1 MQEFTVQRLQDEH
14 FELLV
19 PLYQKAFSKS
29 ITADYL
35 RRKFDT
41 TTICG
46 LKNVGFLAIDQQ
58 GNAAAFYGAFPCFAS
73 NGSHEVLVAQSGD
86 TMVDPQYRRKKLFV
100 QLALATFDLCK
111 SEGVTAIFGFPNIYS
126 FPSFVKKLSWTHI
139 HNIHAYH
146 KKVKCLPFLRLTQ
159 SIKFLNPLLKALQV
173 YLLNRK
179 STNVRS
185 FQSILENKEHYTL
198 TKSADFVDYKSAD
211 RAKQFIKVAG
221 VKVWVKPSP
230 MFLLVGD
237 IEACDEAKFKVV
249 LMALEKLAFWM
260 GIPHLR
266 FQASPDTKLIAMVS
280 KHLEKL
286 NNEYPVGALAF
297 ENFDIGVLR
306 FVMADN
312 DTF

>member
-19 PLYQKAFSKS
+19 PLYKKAFSKL
-29 ITADYL
+29 ITADFL
-35 RRKFDT
+35 RKKFDT
-41 TTICG
+41 TSICG
-46 LKNVGFLAIDQQ
+46 IKNIGFLAIDEQ

-73 NGSHEVLVAQSGD
+73 NGSHDVLVAQSGD
-86 TMVDPQYRRKKLFV
+86 TMVDPQHRRKKLFV

-111 SEGVTAIFGFPNIYS
+111 SEGVAAIFGFPNIYS

-159 SIKFLNPLLKALQV
+159 RIRFLNPLVKSLQV

-179 STNVRS
+179 SADGHQ
-185 FQSILENKEHYTL
+185 FQSILENRSHYTL
-198 TKSADFVDYKSAD
+198 TKSANFLHYKSSD
-211 RAKQFIKVAG
+211 TTKQFIKLAG
-221 VKVWVKPSP
+221 VKVWLKPSP

-237 IEACDEAKFKVV
+237 IEACDEAKFKVI
-249 LMALEKLAFWM
+249 LAALEKLAFWM

-266 FQASPDTKLIAMVS
+266 FQASHDTKLIALVS

-286 NNEYPVGALAF
+286 DNEYPVGALAL
-297 ENFDIGVLR
+297 EDFDISMLR
-306 FVMADN
+306 FVMSDN

>member
-1 MQEFTVQRLQDEH
+1 MEEFSVQRLKDEH

-29 ITADYL
+29 ITADFL

-41 TTICG
+41 TAICG
-46 LKNVGFLAIDQQ
+46 IKNIGFLAIDQQ

-73 NGSHEVLVAQSGD
+73 NGSHKVLVAQSGD

-100 QLALATFDLCK
+100 QLALTTFELCK
-111 SEGVTAIFGFPNIYS
+111 SEGVAAIFGFPNIYS
-126 FPSFVKKLSWTHI
+126 FPSFVKKLNWTHI

-146 KKVKCLPFLRLTQ
+146 KKVKCLPFLRLTR
-159 SIKFLNPLLKALQV
+159 SIKILKPLIKSLQV
-173 YLLNRK
+173 HLLNRK
-179 STNVRS
+179 STNVHQ
-185 FQSILENKEHYTL
+185 FQSILKNKEHYTL
-198 TKSADFVDYKSAD
+198 TKSADFLHYKSAD
-211 RAKQFIKVAG
+211 TDKQFIMLAG
-221 VKVWVKPSP
+221 VNVWVKPSP

-237 IEACDEAKFKVV
+237 IEDCDEAKFKAV
-249 LMALEKLAFWM
+249 LTALEKLAFWM

-266 FQASPDTKLIAMVS
+266 FQASQDTKLIALVS

-286 NNEYPVGALAF
+286 DNEYPVGALRF
-297 ENFDIGVLR
+297 EDFDIDVLR